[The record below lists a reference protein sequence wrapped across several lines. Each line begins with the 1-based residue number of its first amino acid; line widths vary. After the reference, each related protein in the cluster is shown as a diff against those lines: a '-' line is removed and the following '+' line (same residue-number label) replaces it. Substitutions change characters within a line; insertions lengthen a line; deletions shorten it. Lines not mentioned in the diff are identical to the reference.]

1 MMGML
6 VNGVPG
12 TSIDANDR
20 GLHYGDGLF
29 ETIAV
34 RDGAPALWDR
44 HMQRLL
50 LGCERLGIAPI
61 DAAQLLRES
70 LQLCDGVAEGVLKII
85 ITRGSGGRG
94 YRAPPS
100 THRDVLVSQETGGRE
115 RPGAVQPTRLVA
127 LYAWPEYPS
136 AFWIEGVP
144 VRLCSIRMGS
154 NTALAGIKHLNRLEQ
169 VLARSEWDD
178 SAIPE
183 GLMLDGEGHVIEG
196 TMSNFFIVRNGRL
209 LTPDLKRCGVAG
221 VMRGCILD
229 GARDAGIPVDITQI
243 TLDDVKS
250 SDEAFLCNSLIGV
263 WPVRH
268 CAGIDFPAHRPITG
282 YIAAMIRE
290 RELQK

>member
-1 MMGML
+1 MTGML

-12 TSIDANDR
+12 ASFDANDR

-34 RDGAPALWDR
+34 HGGAPALWDR

-61 DAAQLLRES
+61 DAAQLRRES
-70 LQLCDGVAEGVLKII
+70 LQLCEGVAEGVLKII

-100 THRDVLVSQETGGRE
+100 
-115 RPGAVQPTRLVA
+115 GATQPTRLVA
-127 LYAWPEYPS
+127 LYAWPEYPP
-136 AFWIEGVP
+136 AFWVEGVA
-144 VRLCSIRMGS
+144 VRLCSTRLGS
-154 NTALAGIKHLNRLEQ
+154 NPALAGIKHLNRLEQ
-169 VLARSEWDD
+169 VLARSEWEDP
-178 SAIPE
+178 AIPE

-196 TMSNFFIVRNGRL
+196 TMSNLFIVRNGRL
-209 LTPDLKRCGVAG
+209 LTPDLSRCGVAG

-229 GARDAGIPVDITQI
+229 GVRDTGIPAEITQI

-250 SDEAFLCNSLIGV
+250 SDEVFLCNSLIGV
-263 WPVRH
+263 WPVKH

-282 YIAAMIRE
+282 YIAARIGGQ
-290 RELQK
+290 EL